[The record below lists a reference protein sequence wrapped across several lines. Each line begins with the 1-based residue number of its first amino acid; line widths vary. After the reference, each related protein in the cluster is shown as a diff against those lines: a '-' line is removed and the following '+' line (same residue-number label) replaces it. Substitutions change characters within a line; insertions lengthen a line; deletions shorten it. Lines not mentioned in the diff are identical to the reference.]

1 MFFCEVGSG
10 RRDKDRPGQIERA
23 LEPAVDVFFWRLRVD
38 ELKIQFT

>member
-23 LEPAVDVFFWRLRVD
+23 LEPAVDVFFLEVAGR
-38 ELKIQFT
+38 